1 MKENGLKDYLKVLN
15 DQINDI
21 VELVRGSLSKG
32 ARVTLSALT
41 TIDVHARDVVEELS
55 GNPDLTD
62 ISHFD
67 WIAQLRYYTHGDEV
81 DVKMIT
87 TTVKYGNEYLGKS

>member
-1 MKENGLKDYLKVLN
+1 MQENGLKEYLLKCN
-15 DQINDI
+15 GQINEI
-21 VELVRGSLSKG
+21 VELVRGALSKG

-55 GNPDLTD
+55 GNPDLKD
-62 ISHFD
+62 INDFD
-67 WIAQLRYYTHGDEV
+67 WIAQLRYYTNGDMV

-87 TTVKYGNEYLGKS
+87 TTVMYGNEYLGK

>member
-1 MKENGLKDYLKVLN
+1 M
-15 DQINDI
+15 
-21 VELVRGSLSKG
+21 VRGELSKG

-55 GNPDLTD
+55 KMPNLKSIND
-62 ISHFD
+62 FD
-67 WIAQLRYYTHGDEV
+67 WISQLRYYVNPSNQEV

-87 TTVKYGNEYLGKS
+87 TTVKYGYEYLGTYIESETKKINICS

>member
-1 MKENGLKDYLKVLN
+1 MLNG
-15 DQINDI
+15 QINDI
-21 VELVRGSLSKG
+21 VDLVRGSLSKG

-55 GNPDLTD
+55 HNTELKSIND
-62 ISHFD
+62 FD
-67 WIAQLRYYTHGDEV
+67 WIAQLRYYTNGDDV

-87 TTVKYGNEYLGKS
+87 TTVKYGNEYLGK